1 MSIASRSLSSDV
13 RASAIAASISTRLR
27 AISPVSARTRRLPEC
42 CGPGFAGRPNK
53 RAGTGCFGFL
63 VVFGFLIGI
72 ATPHRILRAIFFDKY
87 LKNWYLLPICA
98 SGRRVPAAC

>member
-1 MSIASRSLSSDV
+1 MSIASRSLSSDL

-53 RAGTGCFGFL
+53 RTRAGCLGFL
-63 VVFGFLIGI
+63 VVVGFLIGI
-72 ATPHRILRAIFFDKY
+72 ATPHRILRALFSDKY
-87 LKNWYLLPICA
+87 LKKWYLLPV
-98 SGRRVPAAC
+98 RPVRVLVRPAC